1 MELFYFFHGSGHQLL
16 VQVRLVDEAEGV
28 RVEVSR
34 RLQVFLRLH
43 DLIALLLV
51 HTRQLESR
59 LHPIEH
65 QLLNNKINNKDK
77 MVYKLTVYGLRKEL
91 SSFPLNTMCYTTV
104 YTVYTVYYC
113 ELNRL
118 FLYSTTHLLLATHLV
133 VFAYLAE
140 GFSERV
146 SRQLGGVRAEHR
158 VVERVPE
165 TVEVRPLLLLRL
177 ETLFII
183 IDVFDGYMRVGSNG
197 YKEVGLTT

>member
-34 RLQVFLRLH
+34 RLQVFLRLLRLH

-104 YTVYTVYYC
+104 YTVHTVYC

-118 FLYSTTHLLLATHLV
+118 SLYYTTHLLLATHLV
-133 VFAYLAE
+133 VLAYLAE

-165 TVEVRPLLLLRL
+165 TVEVRLLLLLRL
-177 ETLFII
+177 ETLLVI
-183 IDVFDGYMRVGSNG
+183 IDVFDI
-197 YKEVGLTT
+197 